1 MRQVPFLVFVIPC
14 YNEEEILPKTFD
26 ALASLLRDLKS
37 SGDIDEKSFTL
48 YVNDGSCDRTWELIE
63 SRAASDTFVHGVC
76 FARNAGH
83 QNAVWAGM
91 ESARRA
97 GCDCIIS
104 LDADLQDDISV
115 VKDMVAE
122 YRKGCEIVYGVRNDR
137 TTDTSFKRNTAEMFY
152 GFMKLLNVNMVP
164 DHADYRLVSR
174 RVLEELRQFHEHELF
189 LRGLF
194 PTLGFKTAKVYY
206 KRQKREA
213 GVSKYPLFKMIAFAW
228 KGITSCS
235 VAPLRLAGL
244 MSVVCAILAVILSVR
259 SVACYFLGYTVSGWT
274 STMIVVLFLG
284 AIQLLC
290 LSLIGEYIAKIY
302 TEVRNRPRYI
312 IEKEI

>member
-1 MRQVPFLVFVIPC
+1 MRTPPFLILVVPC
-14 YNEEEILPKTFD
+14 YNEEETLPRTFD
-26 ALASLLRDLKS
+26 ALADLLKNLKD
-37 SGDIDEKSFTL
+37 SGVIDAKSYAL
-48 YVNDGSCDRTWELIE
+48 YVNDGSQDSTWELIE
-63 SRAASDTFVHGVC
+63 ARATSDSFVHGVC
-76 FARNAGH
+76 FPRNAGH

-91 ESARRA
+91 ESARRRE
-97 GCDCIIS
+97 CDCIIS
-104 LDADLQDDISV
+104 LDADLQDDISI
-115 VKDMVAE
+115 VKNMVSE

-137 TTDTSFKRNTAEMFY
+137 STDTAFKRNTAEMFY

-213 GVSKYPLFKMIAFAW
+213 GISKYPLFKMITFAW
-228 KGITSCS
+228 KGITSSS

-244 MSVVCAILAVILSVR
+244 MSIICAIIAIVLSIH
-259 SVACYFLGYTVSGWT
+259 SIICHFFGYTVSGWT
-274 STMIVVLFLG
+274 SIIIIELFLG
-284 AIQLLC
+284 AVQLLC

-302 TEVRNRPRYI
+302 TEVKNRPRFI
-312 IEKEI
+312 IEKEN

>member
-1 MRQVPFLVFVIPC
+1 MRNGPFLIFVIPC
-14 YNEEEILPKTFD
+14 YNEEEILPKTFHV
-26 ALASLLRDLKS
+26 LAELLNDLKS
-37 SGDIDEKSFTL
+37 SNTIAEKSYVL
-48 YVNDGSCDRTWELIE
+48 YVNDGSRDKTWDLIE
-63 SRAASDTFVHGVC
+63 ARATSDPSVHGVC

-97 GCDCIIS
+97 ECDCIIS

-115 VKDMVAE
+115 VKDMIDE

-137 TTDTSFKRNTAEMFY
+137 STDTSFKRNTAEMFY
-152 GFMKLLNVNMVP
+152 SFMKFLNVDMVP

-244 MSVVCAILAVILSVR
+244 MSIVCALLAVILSIR

>member
-1 MRQVPFLVFVIPC
+1 MRNAPFLILVIPC
-14 YNEEEILPKTFD
+14 YNEEETLPRTFT
-26 ALASLLRDLKS
+26 ALASLMRDLKA
-37 SGDIDEKSFTL
+37 SGDIDEKSYSL
-48 YVNDGSCDRTWELIE
+48 YVNDGSKDNTWELIE
-63 SRAASDTFVHGVC
+63 SHVATTNYVHALSL
-76 FARNAGH
+76 ARNAGH

-97 GCDCIIS
+97 ECDCIIS
-104 LDADLQDDISV
+104 LDADLQDDISI
-115 VKDMVAE
+115 VKDMVVK
-122 YRKGCEIVYGVRNDR
+122 YRRGYEIVYGVRNDR
-137 TTDTSFKRNTAEMFY
+137 TTDTIFKRNTAKMFY

-164 DHADYRLVSR
+164 NHADYRLVSHK
-174 RVLEELRQFHEHELF
+174 VLEELRQFHEHELF

-194 PTLGFKTAKVYY
+194 PTMGFKTVKVYY
-206 KRQKREA
+206 KRQQRKA
-213 GVSKYPLFKMIAFAW
+213 GVSKYPFFKMLSFAW

-235 VAPLRLAGL
+235 VAPLRFAGL
-244 MSVVCAILAVILSVR
+244 MSVVCAILAIILSIHSIV
-259 SVACYFLGYTVSGWT
+259 CYFLGRTVSGCT

-284 AIQLLC
+284 AVQLLC